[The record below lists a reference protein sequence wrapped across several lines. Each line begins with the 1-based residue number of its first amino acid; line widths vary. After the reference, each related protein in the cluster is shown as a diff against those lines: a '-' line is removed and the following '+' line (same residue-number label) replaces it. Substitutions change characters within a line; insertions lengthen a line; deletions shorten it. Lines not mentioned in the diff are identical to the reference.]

1 MPPCTRPF
9 ATPLGLPVCAALL
22 LTTSTVS
29 QAQDRLKT
37 MPGYDQFTKMQAA
50 VQSGAPVKSGA
61 ITAVWS
67 PDSKSFDY
75 TFDGRRNRFD
85 VASKKVSPAAD
96 APPGAGG
103 RGGRGGG
110 GASIERGRQ
119 AESALSPDSS
129 LKALYRDRNMFVS
142 ATNGSDEQRITS
154 DGSLEKRI
162 KYGTASWVYGEEL
175 SQTTAFWWAPNNK
188 YLGYYRFDE
197 SGVPDYFLQLDQTKI
212 QSTVDTEA
220 YPKSGVVNPAVDL
233 FVYNVATKQSVKMDV
248 RDGKPLDNSVIG
260 HYVYKVGWTPDGSEI
275 TFNRTNRRQNIM
287 EFTSCNPDTGKCRV
301 IVREE
306 WLPSWTENLPFIQY
320 LKDQKRFVWSS
331 ERTGFRNFYL
341 YDMTGKLINP
351 ITTLGAEV
359 ANVVKIDEATNT
371 MWYTARDGENQLKM
385 QLHRVGLDG
394 KGDKRLTDPAFN
406 HAVSLSP
413 DGKYFVDVAQTHDIA
428 PTSRLIDGT
437 GKVVTNL
444 ATSDLSKFDALK
456 LKKVEM
462 FTFLAADG
470 KTPLRGTI
478 AFPSNFDPSRKYP
491 ILMPVYG
498 GPASGSNTPTENFA
512 TPSATTEYGFLI
524 VNLESRAAPG
534 MGKRTLDAIYEKL
547 GQVEMDDMA
556 AGIKSL
562 WGRAYVDRAHVGVY
576 GTSYGGY
583 SSAMLLLRH
592 PDVFAAASASSPVT
606 DWRHYDTIYTERYMW
621 IPQENKAGYDAGSA
635 MTYAPNLKG
644 RLMLYYGTA
653 DNNVHPNNMMQLI
666 QALQRAGKSFDVQIG
681 PDAGH
686 SGINTGRMMEFFIE
700 NLMPRTSVLN

>member
-1 MPPCTRPF
+1 MSSRRHTVP
-9 ATPLGLPVCAALL
+9 AQSIVCASILLALSG
-22 LTTSTVS
+22 TAG
-29 QAQDRLKT
+29 AQDRLKT
-37 MPGYDQFTKMQAA
+37 MPGYEQFSKMQTAMRGDPA
-50 VQSGAPVKSGA
+50 VKSGA
-61 ITAVWS
+61 IAAVWS
-67 PDSKSFDY
+67 ADSKSFEF
-75 TFDGRRNRFD
+75 THDGKRQKFD
-85 VASKKVSPAAD
+85 VATKKISAGSETSPA
-96 APPGAGG
+96 GGG

-110 GASIERGRQ
+110 GGPERGRQ
-119 AESALSPDSS
+119 VTEVLSPDSS
-129 LKALYRDRNMFVS
+129 LKASYRDRNLFVGP
-142 ATNGSDEQRITS
+142 ANGSTPQAVTT
-154 DGSLEKRI
+154 DGSEEKRI

-175 SQTTAFWWAPNNK
+175 GQTTAFWWSPNNK

-197 SGVPDYFLQLDQTKI
+197 SGVPDYYLQLGQTKI
-212 QSTVDTEA
+212 QSNIDTEA
-220 YPKSGVVNPAVDL
+220 YPKSGVTNPAVDL
-233 FVYNVATKQSVKMDV
+233 FVYNPVTKQSVKMDV
-248 RDGKPLDNSVIG
+248 RDGKVLDNSVVG

-287 EFTSCNPDTGKCRV
+287 EFTACSPDTGKCRV

-306 WLPSWTENLPFIQY
+306 WPTGWTDNRPFIQY
-320 LKDQKRFVWSS
+320 LKDQKRFIWSS

-341 YDMTGKLINP
+341 YDMTGKLINQ

-359 ANVVKIDEATNT
+359 ANVLKVDEATNT
-371 MWYTARDGENQLKM
+371 MWYTARDGENHLKI

-428 PTSRLIDGT
+428 PTSRLLDGT
-437 GKVVTNL
+437 GKVVAEL
-444 ATSDLSKFDALK
+444 ATSDLSKFESLK

-470 KTPLRGTI
+470 KTTLRGTI
-478 AFPSNFDPSRKYP
+478 AFPSNFDPARKYP

-512 TPSATTEYGFLI
+512 TPHANTEYGFLV

-547 GQVEMDDMA
+547 GQTEMDDMA

-562 WGRAYVDRAHVGVY
+562 YNRPYVDKANVGVY

-583 SSAMLLLRH
+583 ASAMLLMRH
-592 PDVFAAASASSPVT
+592 PDVFTAASASSPVT

-621 IPQENKAGYDAGSA
+621 IPQENTAGYDAGS
-635 MTYAPNLKG
+635 TLKYVDKLKG

-666 QALQRAGKSFDVQIG
+666 QALQKAGKSFDVQVG
-681 PDAGH
+681 PDLGH
-686 SGINTGRMMEFFIE
+686 TGINSDRMMEFFIE
-700 NLMPRTSVLN
+700 NLKPRTAVLN